1 MKTHQQ
7 NLVYTL
13 CFLLLNEEVLTLNK
27 SAMLVYFGINFTVM
41 T

>member
-1 MKTHQQ
+1 MKIHQQ
-7 NLVYTL
+7 NYVYAL

-27 SAMLVYFGINFTVM
+27 SAMLVYFGIYFTGV